1 MGLFKRLP
9 KPDPKKEQ
17 ELLEEIERHGG
28 LEKKDVL
35 AMILAA
41 LVTIMPLILIL
52 FLLIAVA
59 ALMFIG

>member
-17 ELLEEIERHGG
+17 ELLDEIERYGG